1 MPTFHD
7 AQTGAAITVRVTPRA
22 KKTEVIGLME
32 DGTIRIRVAAV
43 PEEGKANQ
51 ALIEF
56 LARALGISASQID
69 IMGGLSSERKLISLI
84 GITPA
89 EVESVM
95 KGLARAGKVKDKA
108 AGVPSNSRAAKAK
121 KKVAKKKKG

>member
-7 AQTGAAITVRVTPRA
+7 AKSGAAISVKVTPRA
-22 KKTEVIGLME
+22 KKTEVIGVME
-32 DGTIRIRVAAV
+32 DGTIRVRVAAV

-56 LARALGISASQID
+56 LARVLDIPASAID
-69 IMGGLSSERKLISLI
+69 IMGGLTSERKLISLI

-89 EVESVM
+89 EVERVM
-95 KGLARAGKVKDKA
+95 MDLARAGKPKAKA
-108 AGVPSNSRAAKAK
+108 AGAPSDTRGAKAK
-121 KKVAKKKKG
+121 KKAGKKQN

>member
-1 MPTFHD
+1 MPTFRD
-7 AQTGAAITVRVTPRA
+7 AKTGAAITVKVTPRA
-22 KKTEVIGLME
+22 KKTEVVGLME
-32 DGTIRIRVAAV
+32 DGTIRIRVAAA

-56 LARALGISASQID
+56 LSRALGIPVGQID

-89 EVESVM
+89 EVETVM
-95 KGLARAGKVKDKA
+95 QGLARAGKVKDKA
-108 AGVPSNSRAAKAK
+108 AGVPANDRAAKAK
-121 KKVAKKKKG
+121 KKVAKQKD

>member
-7 AQTGAAITVRVTPRA
+7 AKTGAAITVKVTPRA
-22 KKTEVIGLME
+22 KKTEVVGLME
-32 DGTIRIRVAAV
+32 DGTIRIRVAAA
-43 PEEGKANQ
+43 PEEGRANQ

-56 LARALGISASQID
+56 LSRTLGIPAGQID

-89 EVESVM
+89 EVDTVM
-95 KGLARAGKVKDKA
+95 QGLMRAGKVKDKA
-108 AGVPSNSRAAKAK
+108 GGVPANDRAAKAK
-121 KKVAKKKKG
+121 KKVAKQKD

>member
-1 MPTFHD
+1 MPTFRD
-7 AQTGAAITVRVTPRA
+7 AKTGAAITVKVMPRA
-22 KKTEVIGLME
+22 KKTEVVGLME
-32 DGTIRIRVAAV
+32 DGTIRIRVAAA

-56 LARALGISASQID
+56 LSKALGIPMGQID

-89 EVESVM
+89 EVDTVM
-95 KGLARAGKVKDKA
+95 QGLARAGKVKAKA
-108 AGVPSNSRAAKAK
+108 ARVPANDRAAKAK
-121 KKVAKKKKG
+121 KKVAKQKD